1 MEAMKVKINQD
12 VRVGFDKGIHDQKQ
26 IHAGNIKFSELVQ
39 KQDEKLHVQQ
49 LNKLLAEIEK
59 AGERLNRSQTFKE
72 LTKYKTLVK
81 RFVRETV
88 DFGMDLKQSHTW
100 NQFGEGRK
108 LNIVET
114 IDKKLVELTEEIMV
128 KEKESIDIL
137 GKIGE
142 IKGLL
147 INLYM

>member
-1 MEAMKVKINQD
+1 MKINQD
-12 VRVGFDKGIHDQKQ
+12 TRVSLDKLQKESRTTGTSQVKFGQLVQKHDQKMQ
-26 IHAGNIKFSELVQ
+26 ME
-39 KQDEKLHVQQ
+39 Q
-49 LNKLLAEIEK
+49 LSKLLVTIED
-59 AGERLNRSQTFKE
+59 AGSRLAKSRTFKD
-72 LTKYKTLVK
+72 LAKYKTLVK
-81 RFVRETV
+81 KFVREAV

-100 NQFGEGRK
+100 NQYGEGRK

-114 IDKKLVELTEEIMV
+114 VDRQLVELTEAVMD
-128 KEKESIDIL
+128 KEKKSIDVL

>member
-1 MEAMKVKINQD
+1 MKINQD
-12 VRVGFDKGIHDQKQ
+12 HRVSLDNVSKDQRA
-26 IHAGNIKFSELVQ
+26 AGTGQAKFGQLVQ
-39 KQDEKLHVQQ
+39 KQDQKMQMDQ
-49 LNKLLAEIEK
+49 LNKLLGTIED
-59 AGERLNRSQTFKE
+59 AGNRLAQSRTFKD
-72 LTKYKTLVK
+72 LAKYKTLVK
-81 RFVRETV
+81 KFVREAV

-100 NQFGEGRK
+100 NQYGEGRK

-114 IDKKLVELTEEIMV
+114 VDRELVGLTEDV
-128 KEKESIDIL
+128 LDKEKKSIDIL

>member
-1 MEAMKVKINQD
+1 MKINQD
-12 VRVGFDKGIHDQKQ
+12 QRVSLDKPQSGLKSNGMGQVKFGQLVQKHDQKMQ
-26 IHAGNIKFSELVQ
+26 ME
-39 KQDEKLHVQQ
+39 Q
-49 LNKLLAEIEK
+49 LNKILVTIEDAGNRLAK
-59 AGERLNRSQTFKE
+59 SRTFKD
-72 LTKYKTLVK
+72 LAKYKTLVK
-81 RFVRETV
+81 KFVKEAV

-100 NQFGEGRK
+100 NQYGEGRK

-114 IDKKLVELTEEIMV
+114 IDQQLVELTEEV
-128 KEKESIDIL
+128 LNKEKNSINVL